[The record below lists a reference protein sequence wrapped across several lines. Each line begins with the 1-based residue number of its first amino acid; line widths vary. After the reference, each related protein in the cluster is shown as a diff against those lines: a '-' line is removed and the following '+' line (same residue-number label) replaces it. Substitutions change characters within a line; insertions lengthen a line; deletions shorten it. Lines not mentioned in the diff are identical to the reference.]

1 MARPLK
7 IGLLTNPLSRANRQ
21 SGGVAARIAGNTHV
35 SIAHPRNHDELVSDL
50 QRFARDG
57 VDLIAIDGGD
67 GTIRDVLS
75 NIDSAYPGAWPHIA
89 LLPSGKTNV
98 IAGQVGHFGPGYKGW
113 QRLMAAKD
121 AGTLEAKPHPL
132 RALEISRPN
141 GDTPVQRG
149 FLLGFAAFTDGVR
162 MANEKIHPMGIA
174 KGLAVAMV
182 IGGILRRAVVN
193 SFGTSGYPGE
203 AATVLVDDVPTNGA
217 RHFLVIASTLDRL
230 TLGLR
235 PFWDQGVGPVNWLDV
250 AAPPT
255 STFWGVVNLAFGNR
269 KKWMEEGGYAGGRAE
284 RLDIKCDAPFVLDGE
299 VYPTHGHVLI
309 KTTQPIVFL
318 SA

>member
-1 MARPLK
+1 LK
-7 IGLLTNPLSRANRQ
+7 IGLITNPLSRANRQ
-21 SGGVAARIAGNTHV
+21 SGGVAARIAGDPRV
-35 SIAHPRNHDELVSDL
+35 SIAHPRNHDQLVSDL

-75 NIDSAYPGAWPHIA
+75 NIDSAYTRQWPSIA

-113 QRLMAAKD
+113 QNLMAARK
-121 AGTLEAKPHPL
+121 AGTLGAKAFPL

-141 GDTPVQRG
+141 GDTSVQRG

-182 IGGILRRAVVN
+182 IGGILRRAVAN
-193 SFGTSGYPGE
+193 SLKSGGYPGE
-203 AATVLVDDVPTNGA
+203 AATVLVDDTPSNGS
-217 RHFLVIASTLDRL
+217 RHFLIVACTLDRL

-235 PFWDQGVGPVNWLDV
+235 PFWDQGTGPINWLDV
-250 AAPPT
+250 AAPPK
-255 STFWGVVNLAFGNR
+255 STFWGVLNLAFGKR
-269 KKWMEEGGYAGGRAE
+269 KTWMEKGGYAGGRAE
-284 RLDIKCDAPFVLDGE
+284 TLEVQCDAPFVLDGE
-299 VYPTHGHVLI
+299 VYPSHGHVRI
-309 KTTQPIVFL
+309 TTTQPIVFL